1 MMEVKN
7 IGNHN
12 KNLIEDT
19 RNQNTSSWCSLFLLG
34 LKLKTKQCKEL
45 RSWSLPKQQ
54 CSNHLWSKVKHL
66 ESKSD
71 VHVHCIVAW
80 ILHHERKFDTLFC
93 CSVACIL
100 HHHCKKPQNNIFHIN
115 NPQSKKFNLT
125 LTSNPKPWCL
135 ALVCVVDVCPTY
147 ASWHFAKHDTCQGTG
162 MTYVS
167 EKQGPPRSGIVRFF
181 IDSCPAVRAPNT
193 LVYAL
198 VDTRTKIDTRPLLVQ
213 SHWCAGESLADP
225 LSLSLT
231 RVWQGLVGGVCYC
244 ASKINK

>member
-12 KNLIEDT
+12 TNLIEDT
-19 RNQNTSSWCSLFLLG
+19 GNQNTNSWCSLFLLG

-66 ESKSD
+66 ESNSD

-115 NPQSKKFNLT
+115 NPQSKKSNLT

-135 ALVCVVDVCPTY
+135 ALVCVVDVCPTN
-147 ASWHFAKHDTCQGTG
+147 ASWHFAKHDTCQGMDRYG
-162 MTYVS
+162 HDICIR
-167 EKQGPPRSGIVRFF
+167 E
-181 IDSCPAVRAPNT
+181 
-193 LVYAL
+193 
-198 VDTRTKIDTRPLLVQ
+198 TRPAQV
-213 SHWCAGESLADP
+213 
-225 LSLSLT
+225 
-231 RVWQGLVGGVCYC
+231 RYC
-244 ASKINK
+244 AFFHWLMPSSQGTQYPGFCPGWYPDENRYPTTTGSIALMCRWKPCWPSVTELD